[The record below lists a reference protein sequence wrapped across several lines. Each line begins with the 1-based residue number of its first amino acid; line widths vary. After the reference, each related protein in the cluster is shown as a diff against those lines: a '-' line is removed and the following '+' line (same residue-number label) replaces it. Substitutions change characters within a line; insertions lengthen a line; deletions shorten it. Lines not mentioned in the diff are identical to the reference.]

1 MFERCTQMQGKLDR
15 EVERRT
21 TIAFTE
27 VESSKEEK
35 YEEFSE
41 NKI

>member
-1 MFERCTQMQGKLDR
+1 MLGKLDR
-15 EVERRT
+15 EVGRRT